1 MPEAILRLE
10 GLTKRYGPIVPV
22 DHLTLTI
29 YRGEFFTFLGPSGA
43 GKSTIL
49 RLIAGLEQPD
59 AGHIRFGDK
68 DMAGVA
74 PWHRNLG
81 MVFQQYALF
90 PHMNVAQNVGYGL
103 RVRKAPRHGIHK
115 RVGELLALVGL
126 EGRET
131 TDVAVLSGGE
141 QQRVALARALALNP
155 PLLLL
160 DEPLG
165 ALDEKI
171 RRDMQTELKGIQQKT
186 GTTFVYVTHDQEE
199 ALTMSDRIAVMHR
212 GGVVQCDTPEAVFRR
227 PRTRFVAGFFRGCN
241 ILEAHVL
248 QAGSGWAQLRISDIS
263 VRVPMQGATLLAGA
277 TVPLGLRSENV
288 RVGRSAQQ
296 CALRGE
302 SELLDVIYRGL
313 TTDYLLHLQDGQRLT
328 ATSTHRADDV
338 TGTTVPFGFNPDD
351 LLVLDDDE

>member
-1 MPEAILRLE
+1 
-10 GLTKRYGPIVPV
+10 
-22 DHLTLTI
+22 
-29 YRGEFFTFLGPSGA
+29 
-43 GKSTIL
+43 
-49 RLIAGLEQPD
+49 
-59 AGHIRFGDK
+59 
-68 DMAGVA
+68 
-74 PWHRNLG
+74 

-103 RVRKAPRHGIHK
+103 RVRKVPRHEIQK
-115 RVGELLALVGL
+115 RVGELLALIGL

-131 TDVAVLSGGE
+131 TDVAVLSGGQ

-199 ALTMSDRIAVMHR
+199 ALTMSDRIAVLHR

-227 PRTRFVAGFFRGCN
+227 LRTRFVAGFFRGCN
-241 ILEAHVL
+241 IMDAHVL
-248 QAGSGWAQLRISDIS
+248 RAGHDGAQLRIGDIT
-263 VRVPMQGATLLAGA
+263 VRVPTQGATLPAGA
-277 TVPLGLRSENV
+277 TVPVGLRSENV
-288 RVGRSAQQ
+288 RVGRSAEQ
-296 CALRGE
+296 CAVRGE
-302 SELLDVIYRGL
+302 SKLLDIMYRGL
-313 TTDYLLHLQDGQRLT
+313 TTDYLLHLQDGQRLV
-328 ATSTHRADDV
+328 ATSTHRDDG

-351 LLVLDDDE
+351 LLVLDDEE